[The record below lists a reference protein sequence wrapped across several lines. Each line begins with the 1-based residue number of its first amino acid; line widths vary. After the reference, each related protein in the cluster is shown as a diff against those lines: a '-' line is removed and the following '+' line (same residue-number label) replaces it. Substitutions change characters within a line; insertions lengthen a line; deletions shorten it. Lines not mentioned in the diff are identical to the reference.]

1 MNNLFY
7 FITDCK
13 PFFFFL
19 RPIFILNIL
28 LLKCVDQ
35 AQILQ
40 QLGGKKIGLLRLW
53 SAESDLQRT
62 WDCSHLQHSFVS
74 GVGSCQ
80 HGGEAGSTVM
90 GTHHQM
96 SETKSEKGKEKKV
109 VWLDV
114 KKTKH
119 TESFQAQVWLE
130 KQSHSVWTA
139 CTCAG
144 HLMVCVLGKNHCV
157 LHSDLNPCPILEFSL
172 PYKLTAIS
180 VVD

>member
-1 MNNLFY
+1 MCWSGTNSAG
-7 FITDCK
+7 T
-13 PFFFFL
+13 
-19 RPIFILNIL
+19 
-28 LLKCVDQ
+28 
-35 AQILQ
+35 
-40 QLGGKKIGLLRLW
+40 GGKKIGLLRLW

-80 HGGEAGSTVM
+80 HGGGRKHSNGNSPSDVWNKKWEGQ
-90 GTHHQM
+90 G
-96 SETKSEKGKEKKV
+96 EKSGLIGCKK
-109 VWLDV
+109 